1 MLIRLDSLVASPFWT
16 MRVNKSSSS
25 ANVRERPI
33 VCSQHCT
40 LQFSQW
46 VSAHDHPVHCKK
58 LSKYISQPVPT
69 TGHNPDRYKWIS
81 LGYLFGSVQDDILQ
95 TNKYPCRSTPISSV
109 CKLGCRIP
117 FVLGPF
123 IVQISLLVP
132 VNIHSRYR
140 FLPGCNWFSV
150 LPWPHPLPCLH
161 SSPSHTP
168 CSCPGYTPPSA
179 HPLPLP
185 WQRQQSLLPWLNTL
199 AQLHYTK

>member
-1 MLIRLDSLVASPFWT
+1 MSL
-16 MRVNKSSSS
+16 
-25 ANVRERPI
+25 
-33 VCSQHCT
+33 
-40 LQFSQW
+40 
-46 VSAHDHPVHCKK
+46 HCKK

-168 CSCPGYTPPSA
+168 RPCYPPPPHTMAVATPPPALTTHLSPA
-179 HPLPLP
+179 AL
-185 WQRQQSLLPWLNTL
+185 
-199 AQLHYTK
+199 Y